1 MVRTIG
7 VCHPIKP
14 QGNISVEEI
23 TTGVRIMLRLC
34 LYLSLLLGLLSL
46 PLMAQQSNPPSSPVV
61 HTGGSDSEVQA
72 SDAAPDGQEPLITIR
87 RQVSEVNLVFTVTDK
102 RGKFVRDLTSTD
114 VRILDDQ
121 APPESILGFRA
132 ETQLPLRVGLVID
145 VSGSI
150 RNRFRFEQEAAIR
163 FLEHIVRPQTDEGFV
178 IGFDTTAEVTQDF
191 TNDLTKLS
199 QGVHMLRPG
208 GGTALYDAVYYA
220 CRDKLMKADGPGA
233 NVRRTLIVIGDGE
246 DNQSRITREEA
257 ISMAHRANVIIYA
270 VSTND
275 SNIKLRGDK
284 VLERFAEATG
294 GRAFFPYRISEV
306 EDAFTSIE
314 QELRSQYVVAYKPA
328 HFEADGRF
336 RRIEVA
342 VVGGKNYRVRARQ
355 GYYAPTSE
363 QAMPTGPAS
372 KASATATIP

>member
-1 MVRTIG
+1 MVRTYFLI
-7 VCHPIKP
+7 
-14 QGNISVEEI
+14 
-23 TTGVRIMLRLC
+23 
-34 LYLSLLLGLLSL
+34 LLLMAWLSL
-46 PLMAQQSNPPSSPVV
+46 PGAAQQSMPPSSPLV
-61 HTGGSDSEVQA
+61 HTGGSDSELLASQA
-72 SDAAPDGQEPLITIR
+72 PTDGQEPLITIR
-87 RQVSEVNLVFTVTDK
+87 REVSEVNLVFTVIDK
-102 RGKFVRDLTSTD
+102 HGKFVRDLTSKD

-132 ETQLPLRVGLVID
+132 ETQLPLRVGMIID

-163 FLEHIVRPQTDEGFV
+163 FLEHIVRPQSDKAFV
-178 IGFDTTAEVTQDF
+178 LGFDTTAEVTQDF

-199 QGVHMLRPG
+199 DGVRMLRPG

-220 CRDKLMKADGPGA
+220 CRDKLMKADDPSA

-246 DNQSRITREEA
+246 DNQSRVTREEA
-257 ISMAHRANVIIYA
+257 IAMAHRANVIISA

-275 SNIKLRGDK
+275 SNMKLRGDK

-336 RRIEVA
+336 RKIEVS
-342 VVGGKNYRVRARQ
+342 VVGGKDYRVRARQ
-355 GYYAPTSE
+355 GYYAPTAQ
-363 QAMPTGPAS
+363 QAMPTPTGPTS
-372 KASATATIP
+372 KASTTATIP